1 VGRVIKRAVRLA
13 VPPDKSLS
21 REAEIK
27 RENTL
32 IRIFTGALTVVV
44 VTITVLM
51 ILEEA
56 GVKIGPILAGAGI
69 VGVAVG
75 FGSQYL
81 VRDLITGLFL
91 ILENQYR
98 IGDVVNLNGTSGA
111 VEDISLRKT
120 TLRDLDGTVHH
131 IPNGEITR
139 VSNLSKVF
147 SRVNL
152 NMGVSY
158 STNLE
163 HVISVINRTG
173 KELAEDPYFKDLII
187 TPPQFLRVDDFA
199 DSSVVVKILGDT
211 QPLKQWE
218 VTGELRK
225 RLKIAFDSEGLKYH
239 FHKLSSIKPKNNQMT
254 NLNYGV
260 IGNCRGAALVSER
273 GSIDWCCM
281 PDFDSPSV
289 FAKLLD
295 SDKGGSCEIC
305 TDGSYS
311 VTQEYMRNTNI
322 LRTIYKSGG
331 DAFEVVDF
339 MPRYKISD
347 YDYFTPSEIHRYIR
361 LLSGKPSFRIIYDP
375 KLNYAREDVRHIDE
389 EDYLISYS
397 VEHPT
402 DCIYLYSSLNLKD
415 ITSQNDIELTGD
427 EFMLI
432 SYNQKLITIDI
443 DRVYLE
449 YVRTKVYWLNWT
461 NRSKRYNLYNNLIVR
476 SLLVLKI
483 MTYDPT
489 GAVLAALTTSIP
501 ETIGEVRN
509 WDYRF
514 CWLRDASMSI
524 DTLLKMGHY
533 NAAQRYLTFIKNI
546 LKTKHDTFQIM
557 YGIRGERDLSETGLP
572 HLDGY
577 ENSKPVRI
585 GNAAY
590 TQRQNDVFG
599 YMLNVIYQYYKY
611 FPRSLDE
618 IEDMW
623 EIVRNIAR
631 TVSTHWEKPDQG
643 IWEIRNEE
651 KHFVSSKIMS
661 WVAMDR
667 AANIALLLNKK
678 AYAASWTDIANDIK
692 DDVMKSG

>member
-1 VGRVIKRAVRLA
+1 
-13 VPPDKSLS
+13 
-21 REAEIK
+21 
-27 RENTL
+27 
-32 IRIFTGALTVVV
+32 
-44 VTITVLM
+44 
-51 ILEEA
+51 
-56 GVKIGPILAGAGI
+56 
-69 VGVAVG
+69 
-75 FGSQYL
+75 
-81 VRDLITGLFL
+81 
-91 ILENQYR
+91 
-98 IGDVVNLNGTSGA
+98 
-111 VEDISLRKT
+111 
-120 TLRDLDGTVHH
+120 
-131 IPNGEITR
+131 
-139 VSNLSKVF
+139 
-147 SRVNL
+147 
-152 NMGVSY
+152 
-158 STNLE
+158 
-163 HVISVINRTG
+163 
-173 KELAEDPYFKDLII
+173 
-187 TPPQFLRVDDFA
+187 
-199 DSSVVVKILGDT
+199 
-211 QPLKQWE
+211 
-218 VTGELRK
+218 
-225 RLKIAFDSEGLKYH
+225 
-239 FHKLSSIKPKNNQMT
+239 MT

-260 IGNCRGAALVSER
+260 IGNCRGAALVSEK

-295 SDKGGSCEIC
+295 SDKGGFCEIC

-322 LRTIYKSGG
+322 LRTIYKSDG

-397 VEHPT
+397 VENPT

-692 DDVMKSG
+692 DDVMKSGWKENLKTFTQTYCNNYLDASLLLMAEYGFIDYHDDKFRNTVIAVKNALLHKGLMYRYTNEDDFGTPSSAFTICTFWLVQALYNTGMTEEAKNIFEDLISCSNHVGLFSEDVDFDTRRLLGNFPQAYSHLALINTATLFSGEKIISKFIKP